1 MLGYAHYENLPEGD
15 WKKSVELSR
24 QPVGNTVML
33 NVQCG
38 EECHSLKLDQ

>member
-38 EECHSLKLDQ
+38 QQRISVKINE